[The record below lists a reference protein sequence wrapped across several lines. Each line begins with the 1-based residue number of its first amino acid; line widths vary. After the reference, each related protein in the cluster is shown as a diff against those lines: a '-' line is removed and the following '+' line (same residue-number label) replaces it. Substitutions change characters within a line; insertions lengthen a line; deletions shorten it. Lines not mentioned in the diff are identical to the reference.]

1 MPLVKRSHK
10 VLTGVLLVVAAL
22 GAAPAQEGADGR
34 AQAGYWERSSAHA
47 RMPST
52 LYASAPNRTTPP
64 HSFPLDVGTKRA
76 LERSVARAPAMA
88 SAKSHGGETHL
99 VPLFAPTSDRRRK
112 GFVRVINHASEAGE
126 VRIDAFDDAG
136 SQRGPV
142 TLSIGAGEAAHFN
155 SDDLL
160 GNADKG
166 LDGATGSPG
175 DGHWRLELTSALD
188 LEVLANM
195 RTEDGFLTSMHDL
208 VPYTEK
214 GHRVAIF
221 NPGKNTGQVSRRRLI
236 NPGAEAAEVTIK
248 GIDDD
253 GESPASAVVLSV
265 PARASRPV
273 TAEELESGEG
283 EGLSGN
289 FGAGAGKW
297 RLVVTADRAIE
308 VMSLLSSPTGH
319 LTNLSTVPD
328 SAESDE
334 AGAETTH
341 TVPLF
346 SSASRLTHEGV
357 QGFVRVINHASEA
370 GEVRIDAVDD
380 AGSQGRP
387 VTMSIGAGEA
397 AHFNSGDLEIGNA
410 DKGLS
415 GGIGAGAEDWRLALT
430 SALDLEV
437 LAYIRTADGFLTS
450 MHDLVRHTEK
460 GHRVAIFNPGKNTNQ
475 VSRLRLI
482 NPGAEAAEVT
492 IEGIDDDGESP
503 ASAVVLSVPA
513 RGSRTVT
520 AEELESGEGEG
531 LSGAFGAGA
540 GKWQL
545 VVTADRAIEA
555 MSLLSS
561 STGHLT
567 NLSSAPGGMA
577 PETAAEVFGK
587 HISGPIVQSRC
598 IKCHVEGGLSGHT
611 RLVFVPSTSEEHEK
625 LNLETFERFLAEVE
639 GERV

>member
-1 MPLVKRSHK
+1 M
-10 VLTGVLLVVAAL
+10 
-22 GAAPAQEGADGR
+22 
-34 AQAGYWERSSAHA
+34 
-47 RMPST
+47 
-52 LYASAPNRTTPP
+52 
-64 HSFPLDVGTKRA
+64 
-76 LERSVARAPAMA
+76 
-88 SAKSHGGETHL
+88 
-99 VPLFAPTSDRRRK
+99 PLFAPTSDRRRK

-166 LDGATGSPG
+166 LDGAHGFSWRRPLAPG
-175 DGHWRLELTSALD
+175 THPAPSISRCW
-188 LEVLANM
+188 ANM

-567 NLSSAPGGMA
+567 NLSLRAGGDGPGGRRRRC
-577 PETAAEVFGK
+577 FGK
-587 HISGPIVQSRC
+587 THLGADRAVEMYQVPRRGRPVGSHAAGVRALDERGAREAQPRDLRALPRRGRGGAGLNPEQDPGRVPPAAGCSCRRIPPSSRTWSGSWGSWAKDVSPVDD
-598 IKCHVEGGLSGHT
+598 
-611 RLVFVPSTSEEHEK
+611 
-625 LNLETFERFLAEVE
+625 
-639 GERV
+639 